1 MQNQILFLD
10 FFNIQNDIKYET
22 NAKNPTKK
30 HAGFLKE
37 MRFFTNRLHI
47 MFLNMIFG
55 RCFDVLESLMPNK
68 RVGYTKGI
76 VEVTK

>member
-1 MQNQILFLD
+1 
-10 FFNIQNDIKYET
+10 
-22 NAKNPTKK
+22 
-30 HAGFLKE
+30 
-37 MRFFTNRLHI
+37 MRSFTNRLHI

-55 RCFDVLESLMPNK
+55 RCFDVLESSMPNK

>member
-1 MQNQILFLD
+1 
-10 FFNIQNDIKYET
+10 
-22 NAKNPTKK
+22 
-30 HAGFLKE
+30 

-55 RCFDVLESLMPNK
+55 SFDVLESSMPNK

>member
-1 MQNQILFLD
+1 
-10 FFNIQNDIKYET
+10 
-22 NAKNPTKK
+22 
-30 HAGFLKE
+30 

-76 VEVTK
+76 VGVTK

>member
-1 MQNQILFLD
+1 
-10 FFNIQNDIKYET
+10 
-22 NAKNPTKK
+22 
-30 HAGFLKE
+30 
-37 MRFFTNRLHI
+37 MRSFTNRLHI

>member
-1 MQNQILFLD
+1 MIL
-10 FFNIQNDIKYET
+10 NMKQMRKKT
-22 NAKNPTKK
+22 TKK

-47 MFLNMIFG
+47 MILNMIFG

-76 VEVTK
+76 VGVTK